1 MRVNLQKDVKKT
13 LANVDNPLFWDQSVF
28 PEKENFAIMPS
39 EEIVKKYVPPKT
51 KKRTSFEELIYR
63 ESNFAV
69 LRYLMS
75 HLDLR
80 RINKVLLSYSHDFSS
95 KNLIKN
101 VKFVTRL
108 NNIHA
113 VVDLKKV
120 NENRNLREYFAAIN
134 EILPGRGI
142 YFGCVETHRQRNR
155 RIRNEHKKLTAFLI
169 ILYEYVFH
177 RVIPKIG
184 LFRNWYLQVSD
195 GKIPVLSLG
204 ETLGRLVYA
213 GFDII
218 EYKSIRN
225 LTYFVVMKTR
235 EPMTDRHPM
244 GFFNKIQK
252 KDKNGKVHY
261 RHGLRTRHIFSEY
274 LDDHVLKLNGRA
286 GQANVAVNDFRYN
299 ILGRIIY
306 GGLSSLAI
314 SFAEMLRNYTETL
327 TERIRTIRLF
337 PEIDPEDIFY
347 IKYSLGKGGKPIKIY
362 KFRTMV
368 KNADKMDYIIGQYD
382 SYGNPI
388 RDPRVTR
395 LGRFLRKVWID
406 ELPQLFSILK
416 GDIKVVGIRPMR
428 ECDWERYP
436 ADLKEKALRFKPGL
450 MGVQYATLRQENFE
464 EHIRFFHKY
473 LDMKER
479 RPFLTDV
486 YFFFRILY
494 YIFFKGVRSE

>member
-1 MRVNLQKDVKKT
+1 
-13 LANVDNPLFWDQSVF
+13 
-28 PEKENFAIMPS
+28 
-39 EEIVKKYVPPKT
+39 
-51 KKRTSFEELIYR
+51 
-63 ESNFAV
+63 
-69 LRYLMS
+69 MS

-235 EPMTDRHPM
+235 EPATERHPM
-244 GFFNKIQK
+244 GFFNRIQK
-252 KDKNGKVHY
+252 TRKNGKV
-261 RHGLRTRHIFSEY
+261 RKVFGLRTRHIFSEY
-274 LDDHVLKLNGRA
+274 LEDHVLKLNGRA
-286 GQANVAVNDFRYN
+286 GDANVTIHDFRYN
-299 ILGRIIY
+299 ILGRILY
-306 GGLSSLAI
+306 GEWRYNAI
-314 SFAEMLRNYTETL
+314 SALKASVSGIVETVREVQWL
-327 TERIRTIRLF
+327 PRI
-337 PEIDPEDIFY
+337 EPEDIFY
-347 IKYSLGKGGKPIKIY
+347 IKYSLGKNGKPIRIY

-368 KNADKMDYIIGQYD
+368 KNADKMDSLIVQFD
-382 SYGNPI
+382 SYGNPVK
-388 RDPRVTR
+388 DPRVTP
-395 LGRFLRKVWID
+395 LGKFLRKIWID
-406 ELPQLFSILK
+406 EIPQLFSILK
-416 GDIKVVGIRPMR
+416 GDIKLVGIRPMR

-450 MGVQYATLRQENFE
+450 MGVQYATLRKENFE
-464 EHIRFFHKY
+464 EHIRFIHKY